1 MEKIDIVLK
10 AVLELK
16 EEVAVLGYK
25 IDNLE
30 SKIDSLEIGGY
41 DQYDDE
47 DYSSTE
53 NEASNEDS
61 SIEVDMMEA
70 IQAAIKNAKD
80 PFTEETM
87 IKGNEQIKFD
97 EDSNE
102 EDSTSSDDEP
112 DPDKYEPTL
121 VDQEP
126 QNDPFEGQEPGMS
139 SEDLCEAIKNGIGS
153 FQNENKP
160 EKKKEIT
167 QSALDSI
174 EELKKKQA
182 ALEKMSES
190 IQYDINNHLGI
201 KL

>member
-47 DYSSTE
+47 DDSSSVIDET
-53 NEASNEDS
+53 NEDS
-61 SIEVDMMEA
+61 SIYEDMVKA
-70 IQAAIKNAKD
+70 IQVSIIKKD
-80 PFTEETM
+80 GEILT
-87 IKGNEQIKFD
+87 D
-97 EDSNE
+97 EDESSSSESDEESNE
-102 EDSTSSDDEP
+102 GDSTSSDDEP
-112 DPDKYEPTL
+112 DPDKFEPTL

>member
-30 SKIDSLEIGGY
+30 SKIDSLEIDGY

-47 DYSSTE
+47 DDSSSVIDET
-53 NEASNEDS
+53 NEDS
-61 SIEVDMMEA
+61 SI
-70 IQAAIKNAKD
+70 
-80 PFTEETM
+80 
-87 IKGNEQIKFD
+87 D
-97 EDSNE
+97 EDMLRAVQATIKKMDGEILTDEEESSSSEYDEESNE
-102 EDSTSSDDEP
+102 GDSTSSDDEP